1 MQPSSAEKEARRL
14 FLCFFFLVFFFFF
27 LFCAM
32 QKVSQQQ
39 ISKNVKVRIIVSK
52 ATLNLKSVRLFSVL
66 FFGGG
71 LNATAA
77 TAQLEDTWTAAE
89 RRVVVV
95 GVVVGYVTGWTANT
109 VRIYSTKAIRSEV
122 NRDARVPFV
131 GRQQTCFFFLKMWES
146 SFPFVFDFSFCR
158 IQSTVGK
165 AEALLKA
172 FLF

>member
-1 MQPSSAEKEARRL
+1 
-14 FLCFFFLVFFFFF
+14 
-27 LFCAM
+27 M

-66 FFGGG
+66 FLGG

-131 GRQQTCFFFLKMWES
+131 GQQQTCFFF
-146 SFPFVFDFSFCR
+146 
-158 IQSTVGK
+158 
-165 AEALLKA
+165 
-172 FLF
+172 

>member
-1 MQPSSAEKEARRL
+1 M
-14 FLCFFFLVFFFFF
+14 
-27 LFCAM
+27 
-32 QKVSQQQ
+32 
-39 ISKNVKVRIIVSK
+39 
-52 ATLNLKSVRLFSVL
+52 
-66 FFGGG
+66 
-71 LNATAA
+71 
-77 TAQLEDTWTAAE
+77 
-89 RRVVVV
+89 VV